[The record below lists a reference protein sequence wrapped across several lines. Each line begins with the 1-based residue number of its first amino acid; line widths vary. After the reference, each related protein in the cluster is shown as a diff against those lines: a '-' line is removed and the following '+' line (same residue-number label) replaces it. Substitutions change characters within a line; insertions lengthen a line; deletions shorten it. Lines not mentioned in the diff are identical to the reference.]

1 VNPANECILHLRTD
15 LSEIARAVEVLD
27 QLWTAHALDPDL
39 QADLNIAAEE
49 VLSNVMRHGAPPDS
63 EVVLA
68 VQVLPEQVRL
78 EVQDAGAEFNPLLQ
92 KMLDPSSSLEERRA
106 GGMGLFMVVNMMDRT
121 SYQRRDGLN
130 CFTLVRL
137 RS

>member
-1 VNPANECILHLRTD
+1 
-15 LSEIARAVEVLD
+15 
-27 QLWTAHALDPDL
+27 
-39 QADLNIAAEE
+39 
-49 VLSNVMRHGAPPDS
+49 
-63 EVVLA
+63 
-68 VQVLPEQVRL
+68 
-78 EVQDAGAEFNPLLQ
+78 
-92 KMLDPSSSLEERRA
+92 MLDPSSSLEERRA